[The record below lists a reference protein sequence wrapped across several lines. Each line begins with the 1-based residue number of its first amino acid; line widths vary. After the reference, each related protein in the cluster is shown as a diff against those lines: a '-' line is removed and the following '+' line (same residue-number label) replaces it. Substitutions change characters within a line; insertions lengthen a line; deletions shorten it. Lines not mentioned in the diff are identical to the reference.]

1 MCIVNLVIGTLYCSK
16 GNYDFGVGRII
27 KSLEPISKKLN
38 TDTWFYAK
46 RCILSLLECM
56 AKHMIVIKDTTI
68 SEIIDFLDTAD
79 QNGKLV
85 PTVFNPLE
93 ELDEK
98 HTVSYEARELKR
110 IYMKMRWDDF
120 CMMVWIEFG

>member
-1 MCIVNLVIGTLYCSK
+1 ML
-16 GNYDFGVGRII
+16 
-27 KSLEPISKKLN
+27 
-38 TDTWFYAK
+38 
-46 RCILSLLECM
+46 
-56 AKHMIVIKDTTI
+56 VIKDTTI
-68 SEIIDFLDTAD
+68 SEVVDFLDTAD

-110 IYMKMRWDDF
+110 MYMKMRWF
-120 CMMVWIEFG
+120 L